1 MNMIAEVRGASLADR
16 ARGVAKIA
24 AKFADT
30 VDHEGRFPHETVAAM
45 KEARLFGAQV
55 PVEFGGESAS
65 ISDIAE
71 ACCILGQECAS
82 SAMIFAMHHIKLSSL
97 VSHGAGDVWHEAF
110 MRRVAAEQLLL
121 GSATT
126 EAGIGGNLRNSICAI
141 EVEGD
146 TCRLTKDATVISYGE
161 YADAILITSRAHKD
175 AAPSDQ
181 VMTVF
186 LKGQYTLDKT
196 HVWDTLGMRGTCSD
210 GFLFKAQAPKVQI
223 LPKPFAEIA
232 AESMLADLP
241 SSVEWRLVRHCGQR
255 RCARP
260 EFRACGRARQ
270 SGLDAARRAAS
281 GGSLCRAATDQV
293 QRDCRLSS
301 ASKKPSLILPSC
313 HVDGLCRCH
322 EQRQGRHLAEDPDD
336 HQSCDDDLRHRRLQE
351 RHALQ
356 RRSPPA
362 RCAFGAADD
371 FERPHS
377 RQHVEHAAH
386 PQTRHKPFGII
397 AMDMQV
403 SFLDRLFECRSSDR
417 HRR

>member
-146 TCRLTKDATVISYGE
+146 MCRLTKEASVISYGE
-161 YADAILITSRAHKD
+161 FADAILITSRAHKD

-196 HVWDTLGMRGTCSD
+196 HVWDTMGMRGTCSD

-232 AESMLADLP
+232 AESMLAVCHLLW
-241 SSVEWRLVRHCGQR
+241 SGVWYGIAVNAIARAQNFVR
-255 RCARP
+255 A
-260 EFRACGRARQ
+260 
-270 SGLDAARRAAS
+270 AARANPGSTPPGALRLAEAS
-281 GGSLCRAATDQV
+281 AELHLIKCNVIAGIERFEEAKLDPAKLMSMGFAVAMNNVKVATSQ
-293 QRDCRLSS
+293 
-301 ASKKPSLILPSC
+301 KILTIINHAMMVCGIAGYKNGTPYS
-313 HVDGLCRCH
+313 V
-322 EQRQGRHLAEDPDD
+322 GRHLRDA
-336 HQSCDDDLRHRRLQE
+336 
-351 RHALQ
+351 
-356 RRSPPA
+356 
-362 RCAFGAADD
+362 
-371 FERPHS
+371 HS
-377 RQHVEHAAH
+377 AQLMISNDRILGN
-386 PQTRHKPFGII
+386 TSNLLLIHK
-397 AMDMQV
+397 
-403 SFLDRLFECRSSDR
+403 LDTSLLG
-417 HRR
+417 